1 MHRKGDRHHR
11 FLAPGKYHGRNQC
24 GAFNMKIKQLEPGRY
39 DQMIDRYI
47 EAGQAEKPSIANEI
61 EDVFSRDVTV
71 FVLDISGF
79 SRITAKRGIV
89 FYLAMIRR
97 MQRLSEQMIA
107 EHDGKVIKFVA
118 DNLFATF
125 TCVDNAINFAWSL
138 NQGFEGMNVITEE
151 DADIHISVGIASGP
165 VLIIDEHDMWGDAMN
180 MASKLGEDMAK
191 AGEILVHRSS
201 LPRMADPSRYATKP
215 RNYRISGMMIDALE
229 ITDVFA

>member
-79 SRITAKRGIV
+79 SRISAN
-89 FYLAMIRR
+89 FP
-97 MQRLSEQMIA
+97 
-107 EHDGKVIKFVA
+107 KF
-118 DNLFATF
+118 DLF
-125 TCVDNAINFAWSL
+125 
-138 NQGFEGMNVITEE
+138 
-151 DADIHISVGIASGP
+151 
-165 VLIIDEHDMWGDAMN
+165 
-180 MASKLGEDMAK
+180 
-191 AGEILVHRSS
+191 
-201 LPRMADPSRYATKP
+201 
-215 RNYRISGMMIDALE
+215 
-229 ITDVFA
+229 